1 MDVLTVPTKS
11 FPGLTRN
18 KGQPAAASTASR
30 AAGFSQRPLADRLR
44 LTVRAQE
51 SCGRGR
57 CLVGG
62 ADGGFGAGRVV
73 GARPSTP
80 PCSSTPQRLS
90 VCVCGPGQDDRAWHV
105 AGGSLARSWW
115 VEAVGVE
122 GPGPRPPVPTRH
134 GLHTMGTGFFV
145 PHYL

>member
-62 ADGGFGAGRVV
+62 ADGGFGG
-73 GARPSTP
+73 GPSGGGSAQHATLLIHP
-80 PCSSTPQRLS
+80 AETQR
-90 VCVCGPGQDDRAWHV
+90 VCVVQDRMTGRGTWPGAPWL
-105 AGGSLARSWW
+105 APGGWRL
-115 VEAVGVE
+115 
-122 GPGPRPPVPTRH
+122 
-134 GLHTMGTGFFV
+134 
-145 PHYL
+145 